1 MASRSNLT
9 GFWFCAPFLTANYKW
24 LPTRVFPAA
33 PYPPGTSDVWPDAG
47 ETYRPHF
54 FAGIYN
60 QPLAP
65 CRPPSPPALPV
76 PKTIRL
82 QISLRLTLL
91 RYTGQSTILSSPE
104 VICGCLTHSKLHSTP
119 PHLFTMTLEG
129 HQQPQKENHYR
140 TPFFDISQLGPQAPV
155 SNLYRHLRD
164 SCRHCCWRCEPG
176 LSGSDVHIS
185 GNPAR

>member
-33 PYPPGTSDVWPDAG
+33 SYPPGTSDVWPDAG
-47 ETYRPHF
+47 GTYRPHF

-82 QISLRLTLL
+82 QVSLRLTLL
-91 RYTGQSTILSSPE
+91 RYTGQSTILSSPD
-104 VICGCLTHSKLHSTP
+104 VICGCLTHSKLHSAP
-119 PHLFTMTLEG
+119 SHLFTSDPRNKPITVL
-129 HQQPQKENHYR
+129 H
-140 TPFFDISQLGPQAPV
+140 FFVISQLGPQAPV
-155 SNLYRHLRD
+155 SDLYRHLRD
-164 SCRHCCWRCEPG
+164 SRRHCCWRCEPG